1 MTMIFLK
8 LGGSLIT
15 EKDQTQT
22 IRYLILERTAM
33 EIARAWKKKPD
44 LRILIGHGSG
54 SFGHVAAARYSTNL
68 GASTSAEWLGFAEVW
83 AAAQRLNR
91 FVVDAF
97 LNEKLPAL
105 AFPPSASVISAAGEI
120 QEMAHQP
127 IMQAIEARLLPIVY
141 GDVAFDHE
149 QGAAIVS
156 TENVFAYLARHLQ
169 PSRVLIAGIEAGVY
183 ANFPKSRKILPSIKA
198 EDLDKID
205 MEMTQ
210 ATDVTGGMR
219 GKVEAALAIASLS
232 PQIEVRIFSGEEPG
246 SIEDALLGAKPG
258 TLVKST

>member
-1 MTMIFLK
+1 MIYLK

-15 EKDQTQT
+15 EKDQAQT
-22 IRYLILERTAM
+22 VRYLILERTAM
-33 EIARAWKKKPD
+33 EIAQARQNNPD

-54 SFGHVAAARYSTNL
+54 SFGHVTAARHATNR
-68 GASTSAEWLGFAEVW
+68 GASTPAEWLGFAEVW

-127 IMQAIEARLLPIVY
+127 IAQSIEAGLLPIIY
-141 GDVAFDHE
+141 GDVVFDRN

-156 TENVFAYLARHLQ
+156 TENVFAYLARRLQ

-183 ANFPKSRKILPSIKA
+183 ADFPKSKKILPSVKA

-205 MEMTQ
+205 MEITQ
-210 ATDVTGGMR
+210 AIDVTGGMR
-219 GKVEAALAIASLS
+219 GKVEAALAIAGLS

-246 SIEDALLGAKPG
+246 SILNALLGAKPG
-258 TLVKST
+258 TLVKSS

>member
-1 MTMIFLK
+1 MIFLK

-15 EKDQTQT
+15 EKDQAQT
-22 IRYLILERTAM
+22 VRYLILERTAM
-33 EIARAWKKKPD
+33 EIARARQKIPN
-44 LRILIGHGSG
+44 LRLLIGHGSG
-54 SFGHVAAARYSTNL
+54 SFGHVAAARYATNR
-68 GASTSAEWLGFAEVW
+68 GASTPAEWLGFAEVW

-120 QEMAHQP
+120 KEMAHQP
-127 IMQAIEARLLPIVY
+127 IAQAVEAGLLPIIY
-141 GDVAFDHE
+141 GDVAFDRE
-149 QGAAIVS
+149 RGAAIVS
-156 TENVFAYLARHLQ
+156 TETVFVYLAQHLH
-169 PSRVLIAGIEAGVY
+169 PSRVLIAGIESGVY
-183 ANFPKSRKILPSIKA
+183 ADFPKSKKILSSVTAK
-198 EDLDKID
+198 DLGKIG
-205 MEMTQ
+205 MEITQ

-232 PQIEVRIFSGEEPG
+232 SQIEVRIFSAETPG

-258 TLVKST
+258 TLVKSK